1 MLGHKDLEMQQQMD
15 QLNEFWER
23 KPPEPPPRT
32 HHHIQSV
39 ESPIVPYYA
48 KQRKHETGSTK
59 WDPSMTD
66 VVDDFEKTLE
76 RSKKGKEHENRR
88 EKSRVNIEDTGEKS

>member
-1 MLGHKDLEMQQQMD
+1 MEVMLGIQLEMQQQMD
-15 QLNEFWER
+15 QLNDFWEK

-32 HHHIQSV
+32 HIHAI

-48 KQRKHETGSTK
+48 KQRKHDTESTK
-59 WDPSMTD
+59 WDPSLND

-76 RSKKGKEHENRR
+76 RSKKGKEKENRR
-88 EKSRVNIEDTGEKS
+88 EKSGMIVEETGKK